1 MIDDLD
7 EPWLSKCVEFR
18 IAKVSLAMLAA
29 CYWFCF
35 ARVSRIPPYQEQASR
50 GETSPSSDGFAL
62 LHIAC
67 ELQWK

>member
-1 MIDDLD
+1 MTELD

-35 ARVSRIPPYQEQASR
+35 AFLEYRHTRSKQASKGR
-50 GETSPSSDGFAL
+50 D
-62 LHIAC
+62 IAIGWFC
-67 ELQWK
+67 SLAYCV

>member
-35 ARVSRIPPYQEQASR
+35 AFLEYRHTRSKQASR
-50 GETSPSSDGFAL
+50 GETSPSDGFAL